1 MNKEKLIL
9 ENFELSREI
18 GFQHFLAKEFN
29 RDDPVL
35 TKLNPEERKAFL
47 RDWWEAARDRMLEG
61 FRQQV
66 AGMSVSDLLTQR
78 EGYIE
83 MLDSIGILQWQREK
97 AEKAHNTLEQMFS
110 AAGGKDSPAPEPE
123 RKQDKG
129 RER

>member
-18 GFQHFLAKEFN
+18 GFQHFLAKEFS

-35 TKLNPEERKAFL
+35 TKLNSEERKAFL
-47 RDWWEAARDRMLEG
+47 RDWWDAARDRMWEG
-61 FRQQV
+61 FKQQV

-78 EGYIE
+78 EGYVE
-83 MLDSIGILQWQREK
+83 VLDSIGIMQWQREK
-97 AEKAHNTLEQMFS
+97 TAKANSTLEQIFT
-110 AAGGKDSPAPEPE
+110 AAAGKDSPTPEPE